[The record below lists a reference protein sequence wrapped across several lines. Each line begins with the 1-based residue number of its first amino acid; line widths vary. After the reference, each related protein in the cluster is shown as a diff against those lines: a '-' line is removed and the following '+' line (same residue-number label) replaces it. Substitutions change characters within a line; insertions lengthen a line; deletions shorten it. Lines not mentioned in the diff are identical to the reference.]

1 MAAWKFVGG
10 EIFAAFDEDEV
21 NFQRFSYRFETV
33 RKLVDTISGVEEL
46 EIKVTNGYRNPTF
59 KITRKDVDE
68 GKIINKLA
76 KYGVSLENCE
86 EFQVLAKQI
95 IFETESKLPQT
106 ITHNELGFVEIE
118 NTECFLADK
127 LYVYDDQFK
136 LRSVCAAPQMKPKG
150 TFKQYRDFILAEV
163 CNSPKLSLAFVLGV
177 TAPVS
182 YILKKHGAFYETLL
196 WSFCG
201 ESSSGKTTSLLSMLS
216 IFGNGQFL
224 LSNLNATSNALA
236 AQISGQ
242 SGFPFCADEATRS
255 NIDFDELIYSL
266 SSGKGKLRCNGD
278 GTLKKP
284 VNFSGAAFFSSEQP
298 ILDKCT
304 EQGGEEARVV
314 EFEIDWFDGDG
325 EKAERFL
332 RFFNTHYGVV
342 APHLAA
348 LILNPKIQRAVV
360 RNFNRFYSM
369 LKKMIQTRD
378 GIDNRILQRFA
389 IICTA
394 CWLLEKALKVGLHM
408 DAIVKLLTEV
418 FQEKQT
424 RICRTDGTERLL
436 QLFVEDLIH
445 NRDQYLLDKDVKKSA
460 RHSSYIPHVGS
471 LRGISSTFQGK
482 PCVWLPS
489 DTFNE
494 ILNRQSTYG
503 ANTAK
508 KKLHEGGYL
517 CKFGEAY
524 YRWHNFGT
532 TSANAYCIFL
542 PQQLNVSQYP
552 TNSANNST
560 LSTAPPPKMVAG
572 FVSLTSQQTDMVIN
586 KSLADALGV
595 KTSKD
600 LFLHTFGAKDFLILD
615 TTPSDS
621 ALKLTFTKTNDSFV
635 STNPKI
641 LDVLKTANIHVGRL
655 TRLLITDISISS
667 KQPCA
672 TIFVQNPYGQ
682 WCGSI
687 NNASPYQTSD
697 VFNNG
702 LTKNINKANLLSEEE
717 E

>member
-1 MAAWKFVGG
+1 MTDWKFVG
-10 EIFAAFDEDEV
+10 DELFIARDPDGV
-21 NFQRFSYRFETV
+21 DFKLFSCRFEIIEKHIDIFSSKESVVIEV
-33 RKLVDTISGVEEL
+33 R
-46 EIKVTNGYRNPTF
+46 NGYTNPKFTVPRH
-59 KITRKDVDE
+59 ILTED
-68 GKIINKLA
+68 KIIDKLTE
-76 KYGVSLENCE
+76 YGVSILNQKEQQAVVK
-86 EFQVLAKQI
+86 QVLIATEDNAKKV
-95 IFETESKLPQT
+95 FKFDK
-106 ITHNELGFVEIE
+106 LGFVNINEK
-118 NTECFLADK
+118 ECFLADRI
-127 LYVYDDQFK
+127 YSNDNPIFPEAISQFSEM
-136 LRSVCAAPQMKPKG
+136 RPRGS
-150 TFKQYRDFILAEV
+150 FSQYRNFILAEV

-177 TAPVS
+177 TAPIA

-278 GTLKKP
+278 GTLKKL

-342 APHLAA
+342 APRLAT

-360 RNFNRFYSM
+360 RNFNSFYSV
-369 LKKMIQTRD
+369 LKKTIPTRD

-394 CWLLEKALKVGLHM
+394 CWLLEKALKVGLHI

-424 RICRTDGTERLL
+424 RICRTDSKERLI

-445 NRDQYLLDKDVKKSA
+445 NRDNYILEKDIKKSA
-460 RHSSYIPHVGS
+460 RHSSYISHVGS

-503 ANTAK
+503 ASTAK

-517 CKFGEAY
+517 CKFGNAY
-524 YRWHNFGT
+524 YRWHNFGI
-532 TSANAYCIFL
+532 TSANAYCVFL
-542 PQQLNVSQYP
+542 PQQLNASQQL
-552 TNSANNST
+552 TNSTNSST
-560 LSTAPPPKMVAG
+560 LATAPPSKMVAG
-572 FVSLTSQQTDMVIN
+572 FVSLTSQQTDMVLN
-586 KSLADALGV
+586 TALADALGI
-595 KTSKD
+595 KTSKT
-600 LFLHTFGAKDFLILD
+600 LFLHTFGAKEFLLLD
-615 TTPSDS
+615 TKPSDS
-621 ALKLTFTKTNDSFV
+621 ALKLTFKKNNDSFV
-635 STNPKI
+635 ACEPKI
-641 LDVLKTANIHVGRL
+641 YDVLKTANIHVGRL
-655 TRLLITDISISS
+655 KRLLITDISISG
-667 KQPCA
+667 KQPCV

-682 WCGSI
+682 WCGNI
-687 NNASPYQTSD
+687 NTASPYQTSD
-697 VFNNG
+697 VFHNG
-702 LTKNINKANLLSEEE
+702 LTKHITKINLLSEEE